1 MSELKPCPHCGSTY
15 TQTRYMGLPCDRGF
29 EQGWRG
35 ECCNCGAL
43 TRAFATESEAID
55 AWNTRHVETCH
66 YIPDVMHSYY
76 DEDDNEIDTD
86 EADPDGCHCSCNHCG
101 YTMMTG
107 ELGWFDE
114 HKGEHGGIVY
124 VPRFKHCPECGR
136 KVER

>member
-1 MSELKPCPHCGSTY
+1 MSELLSCPFCA
-15 TQTRYMGLPCDRGF
+15 
-29 EQGWRG
+29 G
-35 ECCNCGAL
+35 EAHVYKNNLWHVACERAHNCCV
-43 TRAFATESEAID
+43 TMSAFATEAEAID

-66 YIPDVMHSYY
+66 YIPDVMHSYF

-86 EADPDGCHCSCNHCG
+86 EADPDGCYCSCDHCG

-114 HKGEHGGIVY
+114 SPGEHGGIVY